1 LSALLPIDIMFRCR
15 TLVNNPT
22 TYYRIMNAMRKED
35 GRDENERATDIV
47 NDIHQLLERLHQTF
61 TTANGTKVNVRGD
74 FTKLCLMPDLNAR
87 QRTLLHSLE
96 MTAKKIPGTQETRNI
111 MCKYMTGYC
120 VRYVARRNLRVGDTF
135 WPQCSE
141 LQVRGAV
148 HVHHFAQC
156 LPLGPSLSPPSRSRS
171 RPDIFTR
178 RGLEELDLDGQA
190 HTRHVPRRGRQGL
203 FLRHFRASQGL
214 GDAVVRGAAAH
225 RVTRPVGMR

>member
-1 LSALLPIDIMFRCR
+1 M
-15 TLVNNPT
+15 NNPT

-120 VRYVARRNLRVGDTF
+120 VRYAGTAQLARRSYLLA
-135 WPQCSE
+135 S
-141 LQVRGAV
+141 V
-148 HVHHFAQC
+148 HGVA
-156 LPLGPSLSPPSRSRS
+156 GTGRRSCA
-171 RPDIFTR
+171 PF
-178 RGLEELDLDGQA
+178 
-190 HTRHVPRRGRQGL
+190 
-203 FLRHFRASQGL
+203 
-214 GDAVVRGAAAH
+214 
-225 RVTRPVGMR
+225 RPVSTTRS